1 MSRILG
7 PAGKPATPDLLPYLN
22 WPGWARMVERDLER
36 ESQFSLMLKLAELRK
51 SCGVEPEPRTLV
63 FRRYPDIKK

>member
-22 WPGWARMVERDLER
+22 WPGWAKMAERNQER
-36 ESQFSLMLKLAELRK
+36 ESQFLLMLKLAELRK
-51 SCGVEPEPRTLV
+51 SCGVEPEPKTLV
-63 FRRYPDIKK
+63 FRRYPGIEK